1 MRILAIVS
9 GEYGRRNVKNLQQ
22 NGPPEWQ
29 IETWQAP
36 AVLPPVIDYPED
48 YLPQSFPAADL
59 ILSFAEARG
68 VAELIPDIVTL
79 TGATGVIVSVDN
91 DAWLPTGLARQLR
104 EWCARAGAVCVTPR
118 PLCSLTTTDFGVA
131 RNQRVPYLSP
141 VISEFA
147 QYFGQPSLLLTFD
160 EDDRTVISARVERD
174 AVCGCARHVAERL
187 AGLPAEELLER
198 AGLLHHHYPCLAS
211 MVKLA
216 DFNHDTLMHES
227 GNLLKDSL
235 RPQVKPL
242 LKDLYI
248 TPEGLADDPPADQAD
263 APAA

>member
-9 GEYGRRNVKNLQQ
+9 GEYGRRNVQNLQT
-22 NGPPEWQ
+22 NGPADWQ

-36 AVLPPVIDYPED
+36 GALPPVIDYPED
-48 YLPQSFPAADL
+48 YLPQSFSPADL

-79 TGATGVIVSVDN
+79 TGAAGVIVSVDN

-118 PLCSLTTTDFGVA
+118 PLCSLTETDFGVA
-131 RNQRVPYLSP
+131 RNQRVSYLSP
-141 VISEFA
+141 VITEFA
-147 QYFGQPSLLLTFD
+147 RYFGQPSLLLTFD
-160 EDDRTVISARVERD
+160 EQDRTVISAQVERD

-227 GNLLKDSL
+227 GNLLKENL

-242 LKDLYI
+242 LQDLYI
-248 TPEGLADDPPADQAD
+248 TPQGRSESPSDDEAGQPA
-263 APAA
+263 P